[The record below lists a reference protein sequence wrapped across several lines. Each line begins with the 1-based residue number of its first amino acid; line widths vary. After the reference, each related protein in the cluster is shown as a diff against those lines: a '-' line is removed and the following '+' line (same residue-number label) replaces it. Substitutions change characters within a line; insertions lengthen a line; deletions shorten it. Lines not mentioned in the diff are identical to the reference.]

1 MKQAL
6 RLLSR
11 FILSS
16 ILLILV
22 LGSLVVLSRYVIGYD
37 PQRASAADV
46 VINMLAAMR
55 EVFAVSL
62 IISASVAIFATIR
75 VTSRPFVPLVLLAGT
90 WTVLLVLGSLLWS
103 APGFDQAGAVAS
115 VPEDRIIRIADAR
128 VFSPNVEGLLA
139 SPVLVRQLDWQP
151 GFELFAEG
159 IVDPETRALTIPG
172 RADLVLDL
180 TAVEAS
186 YPAMITAPDRLKP
199 LMRDIGGLNQLIL
212 GAPTLLLAVMLGVF
226 LLSCWTPARLTRWP
240 LFNAVL
246 VFLSVRGVLWLV
258 NSIHFGEFRNLL
270 TTVARPDQLGLVSAG
285 ALAFIALVS
294 IVTLVLLPP
303 LSSWKREVGDD

>member
-55 EVFAVSL
+55 EVFAISL
-62 IISASVAIFATIR
+62 IVSASVAIFTTIR
-75 VTSRPFVPLVLLAGT
+75 VTGRPFVPLVLLAGT

-103 APGFDQAGAVAS
+103 APEFDQARPVAS

-186 YPAMITAPDRLKP
+186 YPAMVAAPDRLKP
-199 LMRDIGGLNQLIL
+199 LMRDIGGLNRLIL
-212 GAPTLLLAVMLGVF
+212 GAPTPLLAVMLGVF

-246 VFLSVRGVLWLV
+246 VFLSVRGALWLV
-258 NSIHFGEFRNLL
+258 NSIHFGEFRSLL

-285 ALAFIALVS
+285 TLAFISLVF